1 MAENVGYATL
11 NIIPS
16 AKGFGKTL
24 KGEVNPALAS
34 TGKEGGSLLGR
45 GVSKA
50 FASATKLV
58 LGSIATIGAGIVG
71 LAVHGGFSRALK
83 LDEAR
88 TKLSALNYTTKE
100 SEAITQSALASVKG
114 TAFGL
119 DSAVSSAVGLL
130 AAGIKPGTELT
141 GVLTTISNTAALAG
155 VSMDEMGSIFGKI
168 AANGKVTTAEMNQ
181 LADRGVPIWQYLG
194 ESIGVS
200 GSELRKMVES
210 GEVTADMFY
219 NGLGPAVEGVAV
231 VMGTSFKGML
241 MNAKASLGRL
251 GALFAGPIL
260 ESGKGLLGVFTDLSD
275 SLGAKLAPYAERFG
289 AVLAG
294 IDWAAIIPRVAELA
308 AKAFELVTTFS
319 PAVVLFNALKPIF
332 PQLAAALL
340 PLGAALTDA
349 LISLIP
355 SLLPLLEMLT
365 NLLVALLPPITALLT
380 GIIGAAT
387 GILEFVAA
395 NKDAVGVLAAMA
407 GGVTAAVLALKG
419 IATASAIITGLRI
432 AFSGAAASSFLAGS
446 GLAAYT
452 AATKVMTTAQKAAT
466 VATGLWTAAMNAN
479 PIFLIITAIAAL
491 VAGLVYFF
499 TQTELGR
506 TIWSGFMTWLGEAW
520 QNIVNVATTIWTA
533 LSTFFTDLFTGIGE
547 FFTTT
552 WTAIAS
558 FFADLWTGI
567 AATITT
573 VWEAI
578 VAFLS
583 PVFEFIA
590 ALIRVYVEVW
600 VNVFLVFA
608 AVLKTIWDGIVA
620 VVKTVWN
627 AIVAFLT
634 PIVEGIARFIGAT
647 MDAVSSAWSTVWTA
661 ISSFFTG
668 IWNAIVAFL
677 TPIVRGMADYI
688 ALSVNTIK
696 GVWET
701 VWGAISSFFKTIW
714 DGIVSFLT
722 PIINGI
728 RNTITSVTNAISSGW
743 SSVWGGISSFFSGIW
758 RDMVRAVEKG
768 VGDVLR
774 WVESIYTSVT
784 GFFRDVGSWLIS
796 AGGDLVRGFWEGIK
810 GMGGWLMRQI
820 TGFFDGVI
828 GWAKDTLGIHSPSR
842 VFRELGGY
850 TGQGF
855 ALGLGD
861 QEDAVAKSA
870 LGLAQAAQD
879 AVDGFGLTIGAD
891 VDGVIPEGGLIGA
904 NASLAAAL
912 EGVGAS
918 TSLEYHQHGGQGLT
932 AEQELVKA
940 ARRLKHV
947 A

>member
-11 NIIPS
+11 NVIPS

-24 KGEVNPALAS
+24 KGQVNPALDS
-34 TGKEGGSLLGR
+34 TGKEGGSLLGK
-45 GVSKA
+45 GISTA
-50 FASATKLV
+50 FQAATKLV
-58 LGSIATIGAGIVG
+58 LGSIATIGSGIVG
-71 LAVHGGFSRALK
+71 LAVYGGFSRALK

-88 TKLSALNYTTKE
+88 TKLTALNYTTKE

-155 VSMDEMGSIFGKI
+155 TSMDEMGSIFGKI
-168 AANGKVTTAEMNQ
+168 AANGKVTTEEMNQ

-194 ESIGVS
+194 ESIGVNNT
-200 GSELRKMVES
+200 ELRKMIET
-210 GEVTADMFY
+210 GQVTSDMFY
-219 NGLGPAVEGVAV
+219 NGLGPAVEGVAT

-260 ESGKGLLGVFTDLSD
+260 ESGKGLLGVFTELSD
-275 SLGAKLAPYAERFG
+275 SLGAKLAPYAEKFG
-289 AVLAG
+289 QVITG
-294 IDWAAIIPRVAELA
+294 IDWAAVVPKVAELA
-308 AKAFELVTTFS
+308 SKAYELVTSFS
-319 PAVVLFNALKPIF
+319 PAIAIFNALKPIF
-332 PQLAAALL
+332 PQLAAALV

-349 LISLIP
+349 LIALLP
-355 SLLPLLEMLT
+355 TLLPLLEMLT
-365 NLLVALLPPITALLT
+365 NLLVMLLPPITGLLE
-380 GIIGAAT
+380 GVIGAAT
-387 GILEFVAA
+387 GILQFVAA
-395 NKDAVGVLAAMA
+395 NAQWLTALGVTVGVIAGVVAAVGLFKAAQLALVAATYGTQGAMLLT
-407 GGVTAAVLALKG
+407 GTAAKLY
-419 IATASAIITGLRI
+419 AIGLNVV
-432 AFSGAAASSFLAGS
+432 A
-446 GLAAYT
+446 
-452 AATKVMTTAQKAAT
+452 TAQKAAA
-466 VATGLWTAAMNAN
+466 VATGLFNAVLNAN
-479 PIFLIITAIAAL
+479 PIVRIITLVSAL

-552 WTAIAS
+552 WTAIS
-558 FFADLWTGI
+558 TFFADMWNGI
-567 AATITT
+567 VTTITT

-578 VAFLS
+578 VAFLT
-583 PVFEFIA
+583 PIFEVIA
-590 ALIRVYVEVW
+590 GIIRVYIEIW
-600 VNVFLVFA
+600 VNVFIVFA

-620 VVKTVWN
+620 VVTTVWE

-634 PIVEGIARFIGAT
+634 PVVEGIASFIGAT
-647 MDAVSSAWSTVWTA
+647 MDAVSAAWTAVWTA
-661 ISSFFTG
+661 ISAFFTA
-668 IWNAIVAFL
+668 IWEGIVAFL
-677 TPIVRGMADYI
+677 TPIITGVQSTITAV
-688 ALSVNTIK
+688 VNAISAT
-696 GVWET
+696 WNA
-701 VWGAISSFFKTIW
+701 VWGAISSFFSAIW
-714 DGIVSFLT
+714 QGIVDFLT
-722 PIINGI
+722 PIIN
-728 RNTITSVTNAISSGW
+728 RV
-743 SSVWGGISSFFSGIW
+743 SSVISAVINGVKSTWNAVWSGISSFFSDTWNTIASTVQRGV
-758 RDMVRAVEKG
+758 DTVLSTVEG
-768 VGDVLR
+768 
-774 WVESIYTSVT
+774 IYTSVT
-784 GFFRDVGSWLIS
+784 GFFNDVGSWLIS
-796 AGGDLVRGFWEGIK
+796 AGGDLVRGFWEGITN
-810 GMGGWLMRQI
+810 MGDWLMRQI

-828 GWAKDTLGIHSPSR
+828 NWAKDTLGIHSPSR

-850 TGQGF
+850 TGEGF

-861 QEDAVAKSA
+861 QENAVAKSA

-912 EGVGAS
+912 NGVGQS
-918 TSLEYHQHGGQGLT
+918 TSLEYHQHGGSGLT
-932 AEQELVKA
+932 AEQELIDA